1 MPHRTVSRSANT
13 LFAHHVRGSCPGHC
27 LTWRLSHLRLVSTII
42 LDTIPLG
49 HLLDD
54 FHLWFMLLLRGSF
67 AKRWL
72 PGVILSIPPLELED
86 MRISRLP
93 SWNRIVCWDRII
105 YHCCCC
111 NRFPNCH
118 LLAVHKMFVE
128 KGLRYMANV
137 STREYET
144 SPTVSVSALERL
156 AQEQIVVLDG
166 AMGTMIQQLGLEER
180 DFRGDILAGHESPLQ
195 GCNDLLS
202 WTRPEAIQKIHEAFV
217 NAGAHVVSTNTF
229 NANGISLADYNLQD
243 RVREINL
250 AAVQCARDAIAS
262 VSADSSQRFVA
273 GSIGPTNRTA
283 SLSPDV
289 NDPGYR
295 AVTFDDL
302 VRTYAEQIDALLE
315 GGVDLLLPETTF
327 DTLNLKACLF
337 AIEQCFERRG
347 VRLPVIASVTIT
359 DLSGRTLS
367 GQTLAAFC
375 TSVGHANLF
384 GVTINC
390 ALGADLMRP
399 YVEELATICPARTGC
414 YPNAGLPNE
423 FGEYDETPQ
432 QMAATLRE
440 FASAGWLNFVGG
452 CCGTT
457 PEHIRAIA
465 EAVSVHVP
473 RELPRL
479 EPYAHYSGLEPLVL
493 TPDSNFTMIGE
504 RTNVSGSRKF
514 ARLIR
519 EEKFEE
525 ALSVAQHQVE
535 GGANIIDIN
544 MDDGLLDGEAVM
556 PRFLNLV
563 AAEPDIARVPLML
576 DSSKW
581 SVLEAGLK
589 CVQGKA
595 IVNSISLK
603 EGEEE
608 FLHHARLV
616 HRYGAAC
623 VVMMFDEEGQ
633 AVTVDHKVRIA
644 RRAFHLLTEEVGM
657 APEDIIFDPN
667 ILSVATGIE
676 EHNEYAVNFIE
687 ATRRIKQLFPE
698 VRISGGVSNISFAF
712 RGNEPVRRAMHSAF
726 LYHAIRAG
734 LDMAIVNAGQLDV
747 YEEVEP
753 ELLERVEDVLLN
765 RRPDATERLVE
776 LAEEVKDSGTSKE
789 AEQEAWRDA
798 SLRDRLSH
806 ALVKGIV
813 DHIDDD
819 VEEARQE
826 YPSCLSIIEG
836 PLMDG
841 MRIVGELFGEGKMFL
856 PQVVKSARVMKKA
869 VAYLMPFM
877 DEEKQA
883 SGIVSQTRGTV
894 VMATVK
900 GDVHD
905 IGKNIVGVVLA
916 CNNYEIVDLGVMVPC
931 ERILETAVEKG
942 ADMIGLSGLITPSL
956 DEMVHVAREMQRRGI
971 NMPLL
976 IGGATTSAKHT
987 AVKIAPGYDHITVHV
1002 PDASKSVGVVERL
1015 VDPQRRAGFDQE
1027 NRQTQKQLVES
1038 FEQRQ
1043 QRNLVPYDEASSRRF
1058 PTDWSA
1064 VRIDTPAFTGTKVLR
1079 EFPLEELIP
1088 FIDWSPFFSAWE
1100 LRGKYPKIF
1109 DDPRAGTEAKK
1120 LFDDAQQLLQRI
1132 IDEKLLSANAVYGFW
1147 PAASIEDDIV
1157 VYADTERHE
1166 ELARFHAL
1174 RQQWE
1179 RKGQD
1184 HFRSLADYIAP
1195 LDSGRLDYLGAFAVT
1210 TGIGTSE
1217 LAAQFEEDHDD
1228 YSAIMTKALADRLAE
1243 AFAER
1248 LHKTARDDWGYG
1260 RDEQFSSDDLIRE
1273 KYRGIRPAPGYPA
1286 QPDHTEKRILF
1297 SLLDAT
1303 KNTGIQLTE
1312 TLAMDPAASV
1322 CGLYFAHPDARY
1334 FSVDRITRD
1343 QVGDYARR
1351 KGMKPREVERHLASN
1366 LGYDA
1371 EE

>member
-1 MPHRTVSRSANT
+1 MT
-13 LFAHHVRGSCPGHC
+13 
-27 LTWRLSHLRLVSTII
+27 
-42 LDTIPLG
+42 
-49 HLLDD
+49 
-54 FHLWFMLLLRGSF
+54 
-67 AKRWL
+67 
-72 PGVILSIPPLELED
+72 
-86 MRISRLP
+86 
-93 SWNRIVCWDRII
+93 
-105 YHCCCC
+105 
-111 NRFPNCH
+111 
-118 LLAVHKMFVE
+118 
-128 KGLRYMANV
+128 NV
-137 STREYET
+137 SMSDDQT
-144 SPTVSVSALERL
+144 SEVVSADSLGRL
-156 AQEQIVVLDG
+156 ASRKILVLDG
-166 AMGTMIQQLGLEER
+166 AMGTMIQQLGLEED
-180 DFRGDILAGHESPLQ
+180 DFRGDILTSHDSPLQ

-202 WTRPEAIQKIHEAFV
+202 WTRPEAISQIHQSFLE
-217 NAGAHVVSTNTF
+217 AGADVVSTNTF
-229 NANGISLADYNLQD
+229 NANSISLADYDLQD

-250 AAVQCARDAIAS
+250 AAVRCARDAVAA
-262 VSADSSQRFVA
+262 VNTDERPRFVA

-302 VRTYAEQIDALLE
+302 VETYAEQIDALLE

-337 AIEQCFERRG
+337 AIEQCFDRHG
-347 VRLPVIASVTIT
+347 ARLPVIVSVTIT

-375 TSVGHANLF
+375 TSIRHADLF

-390 ALGADLMRP
+390 ALGPDLMRP
-399 YVEELATICPARTGC
+399 HVEELATICPARTGC

-423 FGEYDETPQ
+423 FGEYDETPE
-432 QMAATLRE
+432 QMAAVLGE
-440 FASAGWLNFVGG
+440 FAANGWLNFVGG

-457 PEHIRAIA
+457 PDHIRAIA
-465 EAVSVHVP
+465 ETVSAHPP

-479 EPYAHYSGLEPLVL
+479 EPYAHYSGLEPLIL

-525 ALSVAQHQVE
+525 AVSIARQQVE

-556 PRFLNLV
+556 PRLLNLL
-563 AAEPDIARVPLML
+563 AAEPDIARVPVMI

-589 CVQGKA
+589 CVQGKG

-616 HRYGAAC
+616 RRYGAAC

-633 AVTVDHKVRIA
+633 AVDVEHKVKIA
-644 RRAFHLLTEEVGM
+644 RRAYHLLTEKVGM
-657 APEDIIFDPN
+657 DPQDIIFDPN

-676 EHNEYAVNFIE
+676 EHNDYAVNFIE
-687 ATRRIKQLFPE
+687 ATRQIKQLFPD
-698 VRISGGVSNISFAF
+698 VRVSGGLSNISFSF

-747 YEEVEP
+747 YEEISP
-753 ELLERVEDVLLN
+753 ELLERCEDVLLN
-765 RRPDATERLVE
+765 RRADATERLVE
-776 LAEEVKDSGTSKE
+776 LAEQFKGTDPAKE
-789 AEQEAWRDA
+789 AEQAAWRTA
-798 SLRDRLSH
+798 PLAERLSH

-826 YPSCLSIIEG
+826 YPTCLSIIEG

-841 MRIVGELFGEGKMFL
+841 MRIVGDLFGEGKMFL

-877 DEEKQA
+877 DAEKEA
-883 SGIVSQTRGTV
+883 SGITRQTRGTIL
-894 VMATVK
+894 MATVK

-931 ERILETAVEKG
+931 EKILDRAVEKG
-942 ADMIGLSGLITPSL
+942 ADLIGLSGLITPSL
-956 DEMVHVAREMQRRGI
+956 DEMVHVAREMQRRG
-971 NMPLL
+971 MSLPLL

-987 AVKIAPGYDHITVHV
+987 AVKIAPAYEHVTVHV

-1015 VDPQRRAGFDQE
+1015 VDSQRRSDFDKE
-1027 NRQTQKQLVES
+1027 NREVQKGLVEA
-1038 FEQRQ
+1038 FERRQ
-1043 QRNLVPYDEASSRRF
+1043 QRNLIPYAEALAKRF
-1058 PTDWSA
+1058 PTDWST
-1064 VRIDTPAFTGTKVLR
+1064 VQIDTPAFTGARILPD
-1079 EFPLEELIP
+1079 FPLEELIP

-1109 DDPRAGTEAKK
+1109 DDPKVGPEAKK
-1120 LFDDAQQLLQRI
+1120 LFDDAQRLLQRI
-1132 IDEKLLSANAVYGFW
+1132 VDEKLFSANGVYGFW
-1147 PAASIEDDIV
+1147 PAASVEDDVII
-1157 VYADTERHE
+1157 YADADRHE
-1166 ELARFHAL
+1166 EVARFHML

-1179 RKGQD
+1179 RKGQE

-1195 LDSGRLDYLGAFAVT
+1195 LDSGRVDYLGAFAVT
-1210 TGIGTSE
+1210 TGIGTTE
-1217 LAAQFEEDHDD
+1217 LAATFEADHDD
-1228 YSAIMTKALADRLAE
+1228 YNAIMTKALADRLAE

-1248 LHKTARDDWGYG
+1248 LHKTAREDWGYG
-1260 RDEQFSSDDLIRE
+1260 RDEELTGDDLIRE
-1273 KYRGIRPAPGYPA
+1273 KYRGIRPAPGYPS

-1297 SLLDAT
+1297 DLLDVT

-1322 CGLYFAHPDARY
+1322 CGLYFAHPEARY

-1343 QVGDYARR
+1343 QVEDYARR
-1351 KGMKPREVERHLASN
+1351 KGMKLGETEQHLASN
-1366 LGYDA
+1366 LGYDS
-1371 EE
+1371 EG

>member
-1 MPHRTVSRSANT
+1 MT
-13 LFAHHVRGSCPGHC
+13 
-27 LTWRLSHLRLVSTII
+27 
-42 LDTIPLG
+42 
-49 HLLDD
+49 
-54 FHLWFMLLLRGSF
+54 
-67 AKRWL
+67 
-72 PGVILSIPPLELED
+72 
-86 MRISRLP
+86 
-93 SWNRIVCWDRII
+93 
-105 YHCCCC
+105 
-111 NRFPNCH
+111 
-118 LLAVHKMFVE
+118 
-128 KGLRYMANV
+128 NV
-137 STREYET
+137 SMPEHPITT
-144 SPTVSVSALERL
+144 TASSDALDRL
-156 AQEQIVVLDG
+156 AKQQIVVLDG
-166 AMGTMIQQLGLEER
+166 AMGTMIQRLGLKEH
-180 DFRGDILAGHESPLQ
+180 DFRGEVFKSHESPLE
-195 GCNDLLS
+195 GCNDLLA
-202 WTRPEAIQKIHEAFV
+202 WTRPEAIRRIHQAFLE
-217 NAGAHVVSTNTF
+217 AGAHVVSTNTF
-229 NANGISLADYNLQD
+229 NANRISLADYDLQNY
-243 RVREINL
+243 VREINL
-250 AAVQCARDAIAS
+250 AAVKCAREAICALN
-262 VSADSSQRFVA
+262 SSERPRFVA

-295 AVTFDDL
+295 AVTFDGL
-302 VRTYAEQIDALLE
+302 VEAYAEQVDALLE

-337 AIEQCFERRG
+337 AVEQCFEHRG
-347 VRLPVIASVTIT
+347 VRVPVIASVTIT

-367 GQTLAAFC
+367 GQTLSAFC
-375 TSVGHANLF
+375 TSIRHADLF
-384 GVTINC
+384 GVSINC
-390 ALGADLMRP
+390 ALGPELMRP
-399 YVEELATICPARTGC
+399 HVEELAAICPARTGC

-423 FGEYDETPQ
+423 FGGYDETPG
-432 QMAATLRE
+432 QMAAVLGE
-440 FASAGWLNFVGG
+440 FAASGWLNFVGG

-457 PEHIRAIA
+457 PDHIRAIA
-465 EAVSVHVP
+465 EAVSNHPP
-473 RELPRL
+473 REIPRL
-479 EPYAHYSGLEPLVL
+479 EPYAHYSGLEPLIL
-493 TPDSNFTMIGE
+493 TPDGNFTMIGE
-504 RTNVSGSRKF
+504 RTNVSGSRMF

-525 ALSVAQHQVE
+525 AVAVARQQVE
-535 GGANIIDIN
+535 GGANIIDVN

-563 AAEPDIARVPLML
+563 AAEPDIARVPIMI

-589 CVQGKA
+589 CVQGKS

-608 FLHHARLV
+608 FLRHARLV
-616 HRYGAAC
+616 RRYGAAC

-633 AVTVDHKVRIA
+633 AVTVEHKVRIA
-644 RRAFHLLTEEVGM
+644 RRAYHLLTEKVGM
-657 APEDIIFDPN
+657 KPEDIIFDPN
-667 ILSVATGIE
+667 ILSVATGID
-676 EHNEYAVNFIE
+676 EHNEYALNFIE
-687 ATRRIKQLFPE
+687 ATRQIKQLFPE
-698 VRISGGVSNISFAF
+698 VRVSGGVSNVSFAF
-712 RGNEPVRRAMHSAF
+712 RGNEPVRRAIHAAF
-726 LYHAIRAG
+726 LYHAIQAG

-747 YEEVEP
+747 YEEIEP
-753 ELLERVEDVLLN
+753 ELRERVEDVLLN

-776 LAEEVKDSGTSKE
+776 LAEQVKAGDTAKE
-789 AEQEAWRDA
+789 AEQEAWREG
-798 SLRDRLSH
+798 SLEERLSH

-813 DHIDDD
+813 DHIDADD
-819 VEEARQE
+819 EEARRQ

-841 MRIVGELFGEGKMFL
+841 MRIVGDLFGQGKMFL

-877 DEEKQA
+877 EEEKKAGGNTA
-883 SGIVSQTRGTV
+883 STRGTI

-905 IGKNIVGVVLA
+905 IGKNIVGVVLG

-931 ERILETAVEKG
+931 DRILDTAVEKG

-956 DEMVHVAREMQRRGI
+956 EEMAHVAREMERRGMT
-971 NMPLL
+971 MPLL

-987 AVKIAPGYDHITVHV
+987 AVKIAPAYGHTVVHV

-1015 VDPQRRAGFDQE
+1015 VDAARRADFDRE
-1027 NRQTQKQLVES
+1027 NRQVQRQLVES

-1043 QRNLVPYDEASSRRF
+1043 QRNLIPYAEALARRF
-1058 PTDWSA
+1058 PTDWAS
-1064 VRIDTPAFTGTKVLR
+1064 VRIDTPAFTGTRILR
-1079 EFPLEELIP
+1079 DFPLEELIP

-1100 LRGKYPKIF
+1100 LRGKFPKIF
-1109 DDPRAGTEAKK
+1109 DDPKMGTEAKK
-1120 LFDDAQQLLQRI
+1120 LYDDAQRLLRRI
-1132 IDEKLLSANAVYGFW
+1132 AAEKLLSANGVYGFW

-1157 VYADTERHE
+1157 VYADTDRHE

-1195 LDSGRLDYLGAFAVT
+1195 LDSGRIDYLGAFAVT
-1210 TGIGTSE
+1210 AGIGARE
-1217 LAAQFEEDHDD
+1217 LAAAFEADHDD
-1228 YSAIMTKALADRLAE
+1228 YNAIMTKALADRLAE

-1260 RDEQFSSDDLIRE
+1260 REEQLTGDDLIRE

-1297 SLLDAT
+1297 DLLDAT
-1303 KNTGIQLTE
+1303 KSTGIRLTE

-1322 CGLYFAHPDARY
+1322 CGLYFAHPEARY

-1343 QVGDYARR
+1343 QVEDYARR
-1351 KGMKPREVERHLASN
+1351 KGMKPREAERHLASH

-1371 EE
+1371 E

>member
-1 MPHRTVSRSANT
+1 MTNVSMSDDHPSEVVSAN
-13 LFAHHVRGSCPGHC
+13 
-27 LTWRLSHLRLVSTII
+27 
-42 LDTIPLG
+42 
-49 HLLDD
+49 
-54 FHLWFMLLLRGSF
+54 
-67 AKRWL
+67 
-72 PGVILSIPPLELED
+72 
-86 MRISRLP
+86 
-93 SWNRIVCWDRII
+93 
-105 YHCCCC
+105 
-111 NRFPNCH
+111 
-118 LLAVHKMFVE
+118 
-128 KGLRYMANV
+128 
-137 STREYET
+137 
-144 SPTVSVSALERL
+144 ALERL
-156 AQEQIVVLDG
+156 AKEQIVVLDG
-166 AMGTMIQQLGLEER
+166 AMGTMIQQLGLEEA
-180 DFRGDILAGHESPLQ
+180 DFRGEILKDHQAPLQ

-202 WTRPEAIQKIHEAFV
+202 WTRPDAIQKIHEAFLE
-217 NAGAHVVSTNTF
+217 AGSHVVSTNTF
-229 NANGISLADYNLQD
+229 NANGISLADYDLQD
-243 RVREINL
+243 SVREINL
-250 AAVQCARDAIAS
+250 AAVRCARMAIEA
-262 VSADSSQRFVA
+262 VGAGRCPRFVA

-302 VRTYAEQIDALLE
+302 VETYTEQIEALLE

-337 AIEQCFERRG
+337 AIEQCFERHG
-347 VRLPVIASVTIT
+347 VRLPVVASVTIT

-375 TSVGHANLF
+375 ASIRHADLF

-390 ALGADLMRP
+390 ALGPDLMRP
-399 YVEELATICPARTGC
+399 HVEELATICPARTGC

-432 QMAATLRE
+432 QMAAVLGE
-440 FASAGWLNFVGG
+440 FAAAGWLNLVGG

-457 PEHIRAIA
+457 PDHIRAIA
-465 EAVSVHVP
+465 EAVSAHRP
-473 RELPRL
+473 REIPHL
-479 EPYAHYSGLEPLVL
+479 EPYAQYSGLEPLIL

-504 RTNVSGSRKF
+504 RTNVSGSRRF
-514 ARLIR
+514 ARLVR

-525 ALSVAQHQVE
+525 ALSVARHQVE

-544 MDDGLLDGEAVM
+544 VDDGLLDGEAVM

-563 AAEPDIARVPLML
+563 AAEPDIARVPIMI

-589 CVQGKA
+589 CVQGKG

-603 EGEEE
+603 EGEKE

-633 AVTVDHKVRIA
+633 AVTVDHKVQIA
-644 RRAFHLLTEEVGM
+644 RRAYHLLTERVGM
-657 APEDIIFDPN
+657 APEDIIFDLN

-676 EHNEYAVNFIE
+676 EHNEYAVSFIE
-687 ATRRIKQLFPE
+687 ATRQIKQLFPD
-698 VRISGGVSNISFAF
+698 VRVSGGLSNVSFAF
-712 RGNEPVRRAMHSAF
+712 RGNEPVRRAMHAAF

-747 YEEVEP
+747 YEEIDP
-753 ELLERVEDVLLN
+753 ELLECVEDVLLN

-776 LAEEVKDSGTSKE
+776 LAEQVKDTGASKE
-789 AEQEAWRDA
+789 AEQEAWRDGT
-798 SLRDRLSH
+798 LQQRLSH

-813 DHIDDD
+813 DHIDED
-819 VEEARQE
+819 VEEARQQ
-826 YPSCLSIIEG
+826 YSTCLSIIEG

-841 MRIVGELFGEGKMFL
+841 MRIVGTLFGEGKMFL

-877 DEEKQA
+877 DEEKLA
-883 SGIVSQTRGTV
+883 SGIASQARGTI

-931 ERILETAVEKG
+931 EKILEAAVDKG

-956 DEMVHVAREMQRRGI
+956 DEMVHVAREMERRGMT
-971 NMPLL
+971 MPLL

-987 AVKIAPGYDHITVHV
+987 AVKIAPGYDHVTVHV

-1015 VDPQRRAGFDQE
+1015 VDAGRRADFDQE
-1027 NRQTQKQLVES
+1027 NREVQKRLVES

-1043 QRNLVPYDEASSRRF
+1043 QRNLVSYAEALNRRF
-1058 PTDWSA
+1058 PTDWST
-1064 VRIDTPAFTGTKVLR
+1064 VQIDTPAFTGAKILR
-1079 EFPLEELIP
+1079 DFPLEEVIP
-1088 FIDWSPFFSAWE
+1088 FIDWTPFFSAWE
-1100 LRGKYPKIF
+1100 LRGRYPNIF
-1109 DDPRAGTEAKK
+1109 DDGAVGAEAKK
-1120 LFDDAQQLLQRI
+1120 LFDDAQRLLQRI
-1132 IDEKLLSANAVYGFW
+1132 VDEKLLSANAVYGFW
-1147 PAASIEDDIV
+1147 PAASIEDDII
-1157 VYADTERHE
+1157 VYADTDRHE
-1166 ELARFHAL
+1166 ELARFHTL

-1179 RKGQD
+1179 RKGQE

-1195 LDSGRLDYLGAFAVT
+1195 LDSGRVDYLGAFAVT
-1210 TGIGTSE
+1210 TGIGTNE
-1217 LAAQFEEDHDD
+1217 LAAQFEADLDD
-1228 YSAIMTKALADRLAE
+1228 YHSIMAKALADRLAE
-1243 AFAER
+1243 AFAEC
-1248 LHKTARDDWGYG
+1248 LHKTARGDWGYG
-1260 RDEQFSSDDLIRE
+1260 REEQLSNDELIRE
-1273 KYRGIRPAPGYPA
+1273 QYRGIRPAPGYPS

-1297 SLLDAT
+1297 DLLDVT

-1322 CGLYFAHPDARY
+1322 CGLYFAHPEARY

-1343 QVGDYARR
+1343 QVEDYARR

-1371 EE
+1371 E

>member
-1 MPHRTVSRSANT
+1 MTK
-13 LFAHHVRGSCPGHC
+13 
-27 LTWRLSHLRLVSTII
+27 VST
-42 LDTIPLG
+42 TQNESGPASAG
-49 HLLDD
+49 
-54 FHLWFMLLLRGSF
+54 
-67 AKRWL
+67 
-72 PGVILSIPPLELED
+72 E
-86 MRISRLP
+86 
-93 SWNRIVCWDRII
+93 
-105 YHCCCC
+105 
-111 NRFPNCH
+111 
-118 LLAVHKMFVE
+118 
-128 KGLRYMANV
+128 
-137 STREYET
+137 
-144 SPTVSVSALERL
+144 ALERL
-156 AQEQIVVLDG
+156 ARKQIVVLDG
-166 AMGTMIQQLGLEER
+166 AMGTMIQQLGLKET
-180 DFRGDILAGHESPLQ
+180 DFRGQILERHEAPLL

-202 WTRPEAIQKIHEAFV
+202 WTRPDAIRGIHKAFLEA
-217 NAGAHVVSTNTF
+217 GSHVVSTNTF
-229 NANGISLADYNLQD
+229 NANRTSLADYQLQD

-250 AAVQCARDAIAS
+250 AAVQCAREAIAD
-262 VSADSSQRFVA
+262 VSTDPGQRFVA

-302 VRTYAEQIDALLE
+302 VATYAEQVDALLE
-315 GGVDLLLPETTF
+315 GRVDLLLPETTF

-337 AIEQCFERRG
+337 AIEQSFDQLG
-347 VRLPVIASVTIT
+347 VRVPVIASVTIT

-375 TSVGHANLF
+375 TSIGHADLF

-399 YVEELATICPARTGC
+399 HVEELAVICPARTGC

-423 FGEYDETPQ
+423 FGQYDETPQ
-432 QMAATLRE
+432 RMATLLGE
-440 FASAGWLNFVGG
+440 FAASGWLNFVGG

-457 PEHIRAIA
+457 PDHIRAIA
-465 EAVSVHVP
+465 EAVADHPP

-479 EPYAHYSGLEPLVL
+479 EPYARYSGLEPLVL
-493 TPDSNFTMIGE
+493 TPESNFTMIGE

-525 ALSVAQHQVE
+525 AVSVARQQVE

-544 MDDGLLDGEAVM
+544 MDDGLLDGETVM
-556 PRFLNLV
+556 PRFLNLL
-563 AAEPDIARVPLML
+563 AAEPDIARVPIMI

-589 CVQGKA
+589 CIQGKG

-603 EGEEE
+603 EGEKE

-616 HRYGAAC
+616 RRYGAAC

-633 AVTVDHKVRIA
+633 AVTVQHKVAIA
-644 RRAFHLLTEEVGM
+644 RRAYHLLTEKVGM
-657 APEDIIFDPN
+657 APADIVFDPN

-687 ATRRIKQLFPE
+687 ATRQIKQLFPD
-698 VRISGGVSNISFAF
+698 VRVSGGVSNISFAF
-712 RGNEPVRRAMHSAF
+712 RGNEPVRRAMHAAF

-765 RRPDATERLVE
+765 RRADATERLVE
-776 LAEEVKDSGTSKE
+776 LAEQVKDAGGVTV

-798 SLRDRLSH
+798 PLEERLSH

-813 DHIDDD
+813 DHIDEDA
-819 VEEARQE
+819 EEARHQ
-826 YPSCLSIIEG
+826 YPSCLSVIEG

-841 MRIVGELFGEGKMFL
+841 MRIVGDLFGEGKMFL

-883 SGIVSQTRGTV
+883 SGVAGQARGTI

-931 ERILETAVEKG
+931 ERILDMAVEKG

-956 DEMVHVAREMQRRGI
+956 DEMVHVAREMQRRG
-971 NMPLL
+971 MTLPLL

-987 AVKIAPGYDHITVHV
+987 AVKIAPAYEQVTVHV

-1015 VDPQRRAGFDQE
+1015 IDPRRRADFDQE
-1027 NRQTQKQLVES
+1027 NRQTQKRLVEA

-1043 QRNLVPYDEASSRRF
+1043 QRNLVPYAEALKRRF
-1058 PTDWSA
+1058 KTDWEA
-1064 VRIDTPAFTGTKVLR
+1064 VLVDTPAFTGHKTLR
-1079 EFPLEELIP
+1079 DFPLEDLVP

-1109 DDPRAGTEAKK
+1109 DDPNVGSEARK
-1120 LFDDAQQLLQRI
+1120 LFDDAQRLLTQI
-1132 IDEKLLSANAVYGFW
+1132 VDEKLVTANAVYGFW
-1147 PAASIEDDIV
+1147 PAASIDDDII
-1157 VYADTERHE
+1157 VYADTDRQV

-1184 HFRSLADYIAP
+1184 CFRSLADYIAP
-1195 LDSGRLDYLGAFAVT
+1195 LDSGRIDYLGGFAVT
-1210 TGIGTSE
+1210 AGIGTSE
-1217 LAAQFEEDHDD
+1217 LAARFEADHDD
-1228 YSAIMTKALADRLAE
+1228 YHAIMTKALADRLAE

-1260 RDEQFSSDDLIRE
+1260 REEQFSNDDLIRE
-1273 KYRGIRPAPGYPA
+1273 RYRGIRPAPGYPA
-1286 QPDHTEKRILF
+1286 QPDHTEKQILF
-1297 SLLDAT
+1297 GLLDVP

-1312 TLAMDPAASV
+1312 TMAMSPAASV

-1343 QVGDYARR
+1343 QVEDYARR
-1351 KGMKPREVERHLASN
+1351 KGMKSREVERHLASN
-1366 LGYDA
+1366 LGYDP
-1371 EE
+1371 E

>member
-1 MPHRTVSRSANT
+1 
-13 LFAHHVRGSCPGHC
+13 
-27 LTWRLSHLRLVSTII
+27 
-42 LDTIPLG
+42 
-49 HLLDD
+49 
-54 FHLWFMLLLRGSF
+54 
-67 AKRWL
+67 
-72 PGVILSIPPLELED
+72 
-86 MRISRLP
+86 
-93 SWNRIVCWDRII
+93 
-105 YHCCCC
+105 
-111 NRFPNCH
+111 
-118 LLAVHKMFVE
+118 
-128 KGLRYMANV
+128 MANV
-137 STREYET
+137 S
-144 SPTVSVSALERL
+144 SPEHEAGLAPSIASLERL
-156 AQEQIVVLDG
+156 AKGHVVVLDG
-166 AMGTMIQQLGLEER
+166 AMGTMIQKLGLEEA
-180 DFRGDILAGHESPLQ
+180 DFRGDVFPDHKSPLQ

-202 WTRPEAIQKIHEAFV
+202 WTFPGAIQEIHGAFL

-229 NANGISLADYNLQD
+229 NANSISLADYELQGF
-243 RVREINL
+243 VREINL
-250 AAVQCARDAIAS
+250 AAVRCARQAIAS
-262 VSADSSQRFVA
+262 VGTGECPRFVA

-302 VRTYAEQIDALLE
+302 VETYAEQIDALLE

-337 AIEQCFERRG
+337 AIEQCFEQHR

-375 TSVGHANLF
+375 TSIRHADLF

-390 ALGADLMRP
+390 ALGPELMRP
-399 YVEELATICPARTGC
+399 HVEELAAICPTRTGC

-423 FGEYDETPQ
+423 FGQYDETPQ
-432 QMAATLRE
+432 QMAAVLGE
-440 FASAGWLNFVGG
+440 FAAAGWLNFVGG

-457 PEHIRAIA
+457 PDHIRAIA
-465 EAVSVHVP
+465 EAVSSQPP
-473 RELPRL
+473 REIPHL
-479 EPYAHYSGLEPLVL
+479 EPYAHYSGLEPLIL

-504 RTNVSGSRKF
+504 RTNVSGSRRF
-514 ARLIR
+514 ARLVR

-525 ALSVAQHQVE
+525 ALSVARHQVE

-563 AAEPDIARVPLML
+563 AAEPDIARVPIMI

-608 FLHHARLV
+608 FFKHARLV

-633 AVTVDHKVRIA
+633 AVTVEHKVRIA
-644 RRAFHLLTEEVGM
+644 RRVYHLLTEKVGM

-687 ATRRIKQLFPE
+687 ATRQIKQLFPD
-698 VRISGGVSNISFAF
+698 VRVSGGLSNVSFAF
-712 RGNEPVRRAMHSAF
+712 RGNEPVRRAMHAAF
-726 LYHAIRAG
+726 LYHAIQAG

-747 YEEVEP
+747 YEEIEP

-776 LAEEVKDSGTSKE
+776 LAEKVKDTGASKE
-789 AEQEAWRDA
+789 AEQETWREGT
-798 SLRDRLSH
+798 LQQRLSH

-819 VEEARQE
+819 VEEARQQ
-826 YPSCLSIIEG
+826 YDTCLSIIEG

-841 MRIVGELFGEGKMFL
+841 MRIVGDLFGEGKMFL

-883 SGIVSQTRGTV
+883 SGMAGEARGTI

-931 ERILETAVEKG
+931 EKILEAAAEKG
-942 ADMIGLSGLITPSL
+942 AHMIGLSGLITPSL
-956 DEMVHVAREMQRRGI
+956 DEMVHVAREMQRRGM
-971 NMPLL
+971 NLPLL

-987 AVKIAPGYDHITVHV
+987 AVKIAPAYDHVTVHV

-1015 VDPQRRAGFDQE
+1015 IDSQRRADFDRE
-1027 NRQTQKQLVES
+1027 NRETQKRLVES
-1038 FEQRQ
+1038 FEKRQ
-1043 QRNLVPYDEASSRRF
+1043 QRNLVSYADAFSRRF
-1058 PTDWSA
+1058 STDWST
-1064 VRIDTPAFTGTKVLR
+1064 VQIDTPAFSGAKVLR
-1079 EFPLEELIP
+1079 DFPLEDLVP
-1088 FIDWSPFFSAWE
+1088 HIDWTPFFSAWE
-1100 LRGKYPKIF
+1100 LRGRYPKIF
-1109 DDPRAGTEAKK
+1109 DDAKVGVEAKK
-1120 LFDDAQQLLQRI
+1120 LFDDTQRLLQRI
-1132 IDEKLLSANAVYGFW
+1132 VDEKLLSANAVYGYW
-1147 PAASIEDDIV
+1147 PAASIDDDIV
-1157 VYADTERHE
+1157 LYADVDRHE
-1166 ELARFHAL
+1166 ELVRFHTL

-1179 RKGQD
+1179 RKGQE
-1184 HFRSLADYIAP
+1184 HFRSLADYVAP
-1195 LDSGRLDYLGAFAVT
+1195 LDSGRVDYLGAFALT
-1210 TGIGTSE
+1210 TGIGTNE
-1217 LAAQFEEDHDD
+1217 LATQFEADHDD
-1228 YSAIMTKALADRLAE
+1228 YHAIMTKALADRLAE

-1260 RDEQFSSDDLIRE
+1260 REEQLSNDDLIRE

-1297 SLLDAT
+1297 DLLDVT
-1303 KNTGIQLTE
+1303 KNTGIHLTE
-1312 TLAMDPAASV
+1312 TLAMDPAASI
-1322 CGLYFAHPDARY
+1322 CGLYFAHPEARY
-1334 FSVDRITRD
+1334 FSVDRVTRD
-1343 QVGDYARR
+1343 QVEDYARR
-1351 KGMKPREVERHLASN
+1351 KGMKVREVERHLGAN

-1371 EE
+1371 QGQS